1 MHSAVRLPRYILRC
15 ISYRLG
21 FFSLNK
27 IKRLLTLHIHPSDSM
42 LPIELWRVDNEVG
55 ISLTNLPECP
65 ILAGYPDILISVF
78 LTSGSGQSDIVEP
91 I

>member
-1 MHSAVRLPRYILRC
+1 
-15 ISYRLG
+15 
-21 FFSLNK
+21 
-27 IKRLLTLHIHPSDSM
+27 M

-65 ILAGYPDILISVF
+65 LLAGHPDILIGVF
-78 LTSGSGQSDIVEP
+78 LTLRSGQSDIVEP